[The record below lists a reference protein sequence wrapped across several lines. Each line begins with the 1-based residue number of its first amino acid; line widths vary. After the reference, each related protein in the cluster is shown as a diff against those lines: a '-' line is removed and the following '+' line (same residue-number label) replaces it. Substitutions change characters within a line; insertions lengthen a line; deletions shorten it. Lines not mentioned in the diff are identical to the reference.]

1 MNRAHANA
9 KEKNRLRQFK
19 QPNQQQAA
27 VMRWLG
33 VSPLFLR
40 QYQFV
45 TAARFVCHIQPS
57 VDGEPMELS
66 TPRPEHLVFT
76 ASTISPP
83 VYIRITAATQS
94 PSSAKIP
101 AHRTNTSNPVSL
113 SGRRCL

>member
-66 TPRPEHLVFT
+66 TPRPRHLAYT

-83 VYIRITAATQS
+83 VCVRITATSRQ
-94 PSSAKIP
+94 PSAAKFP
-101 AHRTNTSNPVSL
+101 THRMNTSNPVPISR
-113 SGRRCL
+113 RRCL